1 MKEFLLQNWLAV
13 AVAVYLVAMTLH
25 GHYRGFVKQAVSLV
39 AVIASLII
47 VNITAP
53 QVKEYLMGNET
64 IQMAVREGITSA
76 LEGSGEADMDLVE
89 DQPSS
94 QRQYIESMEIPQQLK
109 DMLVENNNSEVYEM
123 LGVERFADYISSY
136 ITSFIVSI
144 ISYVLVFIGC
154 FVLIHLLMRWL
165 DLVAKLPILFGLNQA
180 AGAFLGLTQGLLFI
194 WIGCFVLTIFS
205 GTDIGRLLFRQIE
218 GSVFL
223 QFLYSN
229 NILAKIAIS
238 ILSGL

>member
-123 LGVERFADYISSY
+123 LGVEYWC
-136 ITSFIVSI
+136 
-144 ISYVLVFIGC
+144 L
-154 FVLIHLLMRWL
+154 
-165 DLVAKLPILFGLNQA
+165 
-180 AGAFLGLTQGLLFI
+180 
-194 WIGCFVLTIFS
+194 
-205 GTDIGRLLFRQIE
+205 
-218 GSVFL
+218 
-223 QFLYSN
+223 
-229 NILAKIAIS
+229 
-238 ILSGL
+238 